1 MGPAPTLSLMDI
13 LPPLI
18 MDTLP
23 QLILDTLPQQPI
35 LDTLPQLL
43 ILDILPQQLI
53 RDIPILITPF
63 LLPLSTLL
71 ITDIPTITVHTDIT
85 PTKLSKPQLS
95 KTDLFTKTSVTK
107 QPPKKSYVHSCQINV

>member
-1 MGPAPTLSLMDI
+1 MDI
-13 LPPLI
+13 LPLI
-18 MDTLP
+18 LDTLP
-23 QLILDTLPQQPI
+23 QLILDTLPQQLI
-35 LDTLPQLL
+35 LDTLPQQLILDTLPQPL

-71 ITDIPTITVHTDIT
+71 ITDIPTLTVHTDIT
-85 PTKLSKPQLS
+85 PTKLYKPQLS
-95 KTDLFTKTSVTK
+95 QTDLFTRTSVTK